1 MNVLHTVRARS
12 RQPRPAPSRAALW
25 LALPLAAGGLAGC
38 ENDDPN
44 AFAPACAQVGILGD
58 AADYSDYGASDSLPD
73 LAKLVAHGSIAG
85 VSGHCSAAAK
95 GTQLHTE
102 IRLDLAITRGP
113 AAPGHTLDVP
123 YFVAVTRDG
132 QVLSKQTLVAQ
143 AQFPDN
149 GDRVL
154 VRTDPL
160 ALDLPVTRARPG
172 DSYRIEVG
180 FQLSADQLAYNR
192 AHISH

>member
-1 MNVLHTVRARS
+1 MNLLHAVRS
-12 RQPRPAPSRAALW
+12 RPRPAAW
-25 LALPLAAGGLAGC
+25 LALPLLLTGLTSC

-44 AFAPACAQVGILGD
+44 AFAPLCAQVGILGD
-58 AADYSDYGASDSLPD
+58 AADYSDYGGFDTQPD
-73 LAKLVAHGSIAG
+73 LSRLVAHGSVVG
-85 VSGHCSAAAK
+85 VSGHCSSAAR

-113 AAPGHTLDVP
+113 AAGGHTLDVP
-123 YFVAVTRDG
+123 YFIAVTRDG
-132 QVLSKQTLVAQ
+132 QVISKQSLVAQ

-160 ALDLPVTRARPG
+160 ALDLPVSRARPG
-172 DSYRIEVG
+172 ESYRIEVG
-180 FQLSADQLAYNR
+180 FQLTPGQLAYNR
-192 AHISH
+192 AHVTH